1 MKIRVTLSNE
11 TVEINH
17 PKGSATVARNHLA
30 SWLRML
36 LRARWKR

>member
-1 MKIRVTLSNE
+1 MKIRITLSKE
-11 TVEINH
+11 TVEIAH

-36 LRARWKR
+36 LRAKWRR